1 MIVSLLVSIIITFIF
16 GTGIIFIRMKASKR
30 PTNVKGILIP
40 PIMMSTGALMFVIP
54 YFWVT
59 TLDIIEAVV
68 LGLIFSVILIA
79 TTKFTAKD
87 NFIYIKRTKA
97 FPIILMALL
106 LIRIFIKYWISGSVD
121 VSELPGMFWIMAFA
135 MIVPWRI
142 AMYYQFKAAERRLLT
157 TGELTK

>member
-1 MIVSLLVSIIITFIF
+1 MVSLFVSIIITFIF
-16 GTGIIFIRMKASKR
+16 GTGIIFIRMKASTR
-30 PTNVKGILIP
+30 PATVKGILIP

-59 TLDIIEAVV
+59 PIDILEAVV
-68 LGLIFSVILIA
+68 LGLIFSLVLIA
-79 TTKFTAKD
+79 TTKFVAKN
-87 NFIYIKRTKA
+87 NFIYIKRTKS

-106 LIRIFIKYWISGSVD
+106 LLRIFLKYWISGSVD

-142 AMYYQFKAAERRLLT
+142 AMYFQFKTAERRLLL
-157 TGELTK
+157 TGELSK